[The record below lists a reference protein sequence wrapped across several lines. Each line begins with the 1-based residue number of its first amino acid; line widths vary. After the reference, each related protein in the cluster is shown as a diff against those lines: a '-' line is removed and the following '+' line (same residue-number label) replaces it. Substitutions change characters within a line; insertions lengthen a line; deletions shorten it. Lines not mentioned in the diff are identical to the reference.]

1 MARSYGAPASVVK
14 PLSCAVP
21 RLPLAVYPLTA
32 LCLVS
37 LVRSGRAQG
46 LPPFSPANPMS
57 SSRTG
62 LYFQPYRDPAPGRW
76 TGAFALDYASTV
88 EYNRLTTADYVLD
101 SEIMRASLQLGRDL
115 SSNTFAMVDL
125 SVGGAY

>member
-1 MARSYGAPASVVK
+1 
-14 PLSCAVP
+14 
-21 RLPLAVYPLTA
+21 
-32 LCLVS
+32 
-37 LVRSGRAQG
+37 
-46 LPPFSPANPMS
+46 MS

-101 SEIMRASLQLGRDL
+101 S
-115 SSNTFAMVDL
+115 
-125 SVGGAY
+125 